1 MQLHRT
7 LFKRSCVLLLRH
19 CIRHRDQFSLYWLAT
34 AHAVTTKLYIIFFHL
49 VSATPHPPPSLPSR
63 ILCPSY
69 SNVLPLRPRLLGC
82 RNRGRWFPAVG
93 IMHTMGW
100 CFGMYVPSLFVD
112 FFFGFSPHLIHF
124 CPNTRTPPLASL
136 VLRYFC
142 PAATYECISRYRP
155 TRPRYHS
162 RLHFIYQ
169 STPFHFLTI
178 RSAVCCCLL
187 LNMPTPTPN
196 QPSMPCSSYYRPV
209 QSIGGKYWDRW
220 RRCSPRT
227 RKEGSDRDA

>member
-112 FFFGFSPHLIHF
+112 FFFGFSPPH
-124 CPNTRTPPLASL
+124 PLLSQYAHASSGL
-136 VLRYFC
+136 PC
-142 PAATYECISRYRP
+142 PA
-155 TRPRYHS
+155 
-162 RLHFIYQ
+162 L
-169 STPFHFLTI
+169 FL
-178 RSAVCCCLL
+178 SCGNLG
-187 LNMPTPTPN
+187 MH
-196 QPSMPCSSYYRPV
+196 QPV
-209 QSIGGKYWDRW
+209 
-220 RRCSPRT
+220 
-227 RKEGSDRDA
+227 